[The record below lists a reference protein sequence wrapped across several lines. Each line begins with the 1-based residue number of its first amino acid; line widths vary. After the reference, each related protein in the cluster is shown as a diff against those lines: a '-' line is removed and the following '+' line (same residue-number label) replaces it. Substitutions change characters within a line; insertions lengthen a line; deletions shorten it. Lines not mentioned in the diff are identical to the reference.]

1 MKVEIIKDQIKEV
14 MADAIVIGIYEGIK
28 SLDSKLHSIDQ
39 ELGGIIAE
47 MISDGSFKGK
57 EGETL
62 LIHSLGRIPA
72 KKIILLGLGKEE
84 HFKEDTIRRLT
95 AKAVKEAEKTNASTV
110 GIIPIG
116 LDRNIAAETVGQC
129 IMEGAKLALYKF
141 NKYKTTDKNSKE
153 NSIKKVYLLNE
164 EISINERLEK
174 GIKIGEKL
182 ANGTM
187 IARDLV
193 NEPSN
198 VVTPTAM
205 ANKAMEIAN
214 NHGLEISILDREDM
228 EKLGMG
234 SFLGVTKGSEEPPK
248 LIAIKYFGNKN
259 DDEIIGLVG
268 KGLTFDSGGISLK
281 PGAGMDAMKSDMAG
295 GAAVLGAMDV
305 IGALKPKV
313 NVIGIVGACE
323 NMPSGKAYKPGDIL
337 TSMNGKTI
345 EILNTDAEGRLV
357 LIDCITYAIKQGAK
371 KIVDLATLTGAC
383 IVALGNTT
391 TALISNNDDFV
402 KELEKAAEKAGERV
416 WQLPSFPE
424 YKELIKSNIADL
436 KNVGG
441 REAGTI
447 TAGLFLGEFV
457 EDRPWIH
464 MDIAGTAMT
473 SSDNGY
479 NVKGG
484 TGVGVRT
491 LYHLVKSMEK

>member
-1 MKVEIIKDQIKEV
+1 MKLQVIKDQIKDIMV
-14 MADAIVIGIYEGIK
+14 DAVVIGIYEGTK
-28 SLDSKLHSIDQ
+28 SLDAKLHSMDEQ
-39 ELGGIIAE
+39 LGGIITE
-47 MISDGSFKGK
+47 MISNESFKGK

-62 LIHSLGRIPA
+62 LVYSLGRIPA

-84 HFKEDTIRRLT
+84 NLKEEVIRNLA
-95 AKAVKEAEKTNASTV
+95 AKAVKEAGKAKAAA
-110 GIIPIG
+110 IAMLPIG
-116 LDRNIAAETVGQC
+116 LDRNISAEIVGQC
-129 IMEGAKLALYKF
+129 VAEGAMLASYKF
-141 NKYKTTDKNSKE
+141 NKYKTTDRKSMEEGIKE
-153 NSIKKVYLLNE
+153 IYLLNE
-164 EISINERLEK
+164 EESINTRLEK
-174 GIKIGEKL
+174 GIEVGKKL
-182 ANGTM
+182 SDGT
-187 IARDLV
+187 IVARDLV

-205 ANKAMEIAN
+205 ASKAVEIASK
-214 NHGLEISILDREDM
+214 HGLEVSILEREDM
-228 EKLGMG
+228 ERMGMG

-248 LIAIKYFGNKN
+248 LIAIKYFGNKD

-281 PGAGMDAMKSDMAG
+281 PGAGMDAMKSDMGG

-313 NVIGIVGACE
+313 NVLAIVGACE

-357 LIDCITYAIKQGAK
+357 LIDCITYAVQQGAT

-383 IVALGNTT
+383 IVALGHTT
-391 TALISNNDDFV
+391 TALVSNNDDFV
-402 KELEKAAEKAGERV
+402 KQLENAADSAGERV

-424 YKELIKSNIADL
+424 YKELIKSDIADL
-436 KNVGG
+436 KNVGDRG
-441 REAGTI
+441 AGTI

-457 EDRPWIH
+457 EDRPWVH
-464 MDIAGTAMT
+464 MDIAGTCMT
-473 SSDNGY
+473 SSDKGY
-479 NVKGG
+479 YVKGA